1 MNKSTN
7 PLKLFC
13 ALLAGLMMSVSAFA
27 QTKPVTIT
35 VFDETGPLPGASIM
49 VKGTTTGTMTDLD
62 GNAVLDLKQGDV
74 LEVSFIGYHTTEA
87 TVGSGDK
94 LQVVLKED
102 TTLLDE
108 TIVVGYG
115 VQKKETL
122 TGAVSQIRTD
132 DITNTKSPDALLSL
146 QGKVP
151 GLLIRDMGG
160 KPGSFSTQ
168 LSLRGYGGS
177 PMIVVDG
184 VVRSQTMTRKS
195 SGYAMSAKQVE
206 EYTDISV
213 LQEINPE
220 DIESVSVLK
229 DASAAIYGLGAS
241 NGVILITTKKG
252 QSQTPSVSLTTSVRL
267 TQPVTNHNVE
277 DWVSFMRWDNAMAD
291 VGRIPHRFTEEEIAG
306 YAAGDPAYQYTNW
319 YDEVMKT
326 FAVNQMH
333 NASIR
338 GGTDKVNYY
347 FGVGYMD
354 DSSIMKSEAYA
365 YNRWN
370 INGSVTANL
379 TDNLK
384 MTYTTSMRISNQNTP
399 GNPDADWNMQYHIY
413 ATDPRIGV
421 HPIKSVNPETGEIE
435 YDLTHW
441 SAGNENMNVVA
452 MLDPESTGI
461 SKNIS
466 RTFNNTVDLQYTA
479 PWLPGLTLQLSGAYD
494 YSTGKFRSLV
504 LQYDTYDYKTNTY
517 AATSR
522 AENEYSELYTDN
534 QRLYGRF
541 QANYNKRFG
550 KHNIGATLAA
560 EVTKND
566 RARIQGSRKYG
577 NTTADSFYTHD
588 ILDQGLATTADNSGV
603 RNSSASAGYIGRVTY
618 DYAGKYLAEVMA
630 RVDGSYM
637 YAPGYRWG
645 VFPAYSLG
653 WRISEENFF
662 KQALPFINN
671 LKFRWSDGFTGMTQ
685 GSAYAYIAGYTS
697 SGSYIFSDGIT
708 TPAWNSTTVENT
720 LLSWAKVRMMDFGID
735 WEMWHGKFG
744 GTFDWFKRVVD
755 GIAATRSVSLPD
767 FYGVSLPQENLN
779 VQENEGLELSLYTSG
794 SVGQFNYRVTGSAT
808 YTRTRMTYIES
819 ENGKGYNSSMNY
831 WKTSTLN
838 RWSNA
843 RSASR
848 YEWAGGQFTSLD
860 YISNLGV
867 LYDTNMTGSGNRD
880 MVPGMYALVDRNGDG
895 YITGDDMFYTW
906 SDDNPPLQFGLTF
919 SGNYKNLDF
928 SLVFS
933 GASLKSKSLGLSSYS
948 GFGYLYQLP
957 KMFTEDCWSVKNYGD
972 DPWDPNTEWNSGY
985 WPALARVRQV
995 GNAHNVTYTSNQ
1007 PYNFIDATYLRL
1019 KTIEV
1024 GYRFSPEFI
1033 RKIGIKSL
1041 RVYFNGGNLFTLCN
1055 KNLRFVDP
1063 ESNDYGRAGGSFQI
1077 NRSFSFGLNLNF

>member
-1 MNKSTN
+1 M
-7 PLKLFC
+7 
-13 ALLAGLMMSVSAFA
+13 LAGLLMSVSALA
-27 QTKPVTIT
+27 QTKSVTIT

-62 GNAVLDLKQGDV
+62 GNAILDVKEGDV
-74 LEVSFIGYHTTEA
+74 LEVSYIGYHTSEA
-87 TVGSGDK
+87 TVGSGDR

-160 KPGSFSTQ
+160 KPGSFATE
-168 LSLRGYGGS
+168 LSLRGYGS

-184 VVRSQTMTRKS
+184 VVRSQTMTRKR
-195 SGYAMSAKQVE
+195 SGYAMSAKQTE
-206 EYTDISV
+206 DYTDISV

-229 DASAAIYGLGAS
+229 DASAAIYGLGAA
-241 NGVILITTKKG
+241 NGVIIITTKKG
-252 QSQTPSVSLTTSVRL
+252 QSMTPSVSVTSSVRL

-291 VGRIPHRFTEEEIAG
+291 VGRLPHRFSEEEIAG
-306 YAAGDPAYQYTNW
+306 YAAGDPAYNYTNW

-338 GGTDKVNYY
+338 GGTDKINYY

-354 DSSIMKSEAYA
+354 DSSIMKSESYA

-379 TDNLK
+379 GDNLK

-421 HPIKSVNPETGEIE
+421 HPIDPVTGETD
-435 YDLTHW
+435 YTHW

-452 MLDPESTGI
+452 MLDPNSTGI
-461 SKNIS
+461 SRNNS
-466 RTFNNTVDLQYTA
+466 RAFNNTVDLQYTA
-479 PWLPGLTLQLSGAYD
+479 PWLPGLTLSVSGAYD
-494 YSTGKFRSLV
+494 YSISRFRSLV
-504 LQYDTYDYKTNTY
+504 LQYDTYDYKTNVY

-522 AENEYSELYTDN
+522 VENEYSELYTDN
-534 QRLYGRF
+534 QRLYGRA
-541 QANYNKRFG
+541 QANYNHKFG
-550 KHNIGATLAA
+550 NHNVGATLAA
-560 EVTKND
+560 EVTNNQ

-577 NTTADSFYTHD
+577 TTAADSFYTHD
-588 ILDQGLATTADNSGV
+588 ILDQGLATTADNSGT
-603 RNSSASAGYIGRVTY
+603 RSSSATAGYIARFTY
-618 DYAGKYLAEVMA
+618 DYAGKYMAEVMG
-630 RVDGSYM
+630 RLDGSYY

-645 VFPAYSLG
+645 FFPAYSLG
-653 WRISEENFF
+653 WRISEEKFF
-662 KQALPFINN
+662 KQALPFVNN
-671 LKFRWSDGFTGMTQ
+671 LKFRWSDGQTGAVQ
-685 GSAYAYIAGYTS
+685 GNPYAYIAGYS
-697 SGSYIFSDGIT
+697 ENGSYIFADGTT

-720 LLSWAKVRMMDFGID
+720 LLTWAKVRMMDFGID

-744 GTFDWFKRVVD
+744 GSFDWFKRITD
-755 GIAATRSVSLPD
+755 GIAATRTVSLPD
-767 FYGVSLPQENLN
+767 FYGVSLPSENLN
-779 VQENEGLELSLYTSG
+779 VRENEGLELSLYTSG
-794 SVGQFNYRVTGSAT
+794 SVGQFNYRITGSAT

-819 ENGKGYNSSMNY
+819 ENGKGYKSSMDY
-831 WKTSTLN
+831 WKNSTLN
-838 RWSNA
+838 RWDNA

-860 YISNLGV
+860 YISNLGA
-867 LYDTNMTGSGNRD
+867 LYDLNRSGSGNRD
-880 MVPGMYALVDRNGDG
+880 MVPGMYNLVDRNGDG
-895 YITGDDMFYTW
+895 YITSEDVFYTW
-906 SDDNPPLQFGLTF
+906 SDANPPLQFGLTF

-933 GASLKSKSLGLSSYS
+933 GASLKSKSLGLSSYA

-957 KMFTEDCWSVKNYGD
+957 KMYTKDCWSVMNYGD
-972 DPWDPNTEWNSGY
+972 DPWDPNTEWNTGY
-985 WPALARVRQV
+985 WPALTRVS
-995 GNAHNVTYTSNQ
+995 GPGASHNVTYTSNQ
-1007 PYNFIDATYLRL
+1007 PYNFINATYLRL

-1024 GYRFSPEFI
+1024 GYRFSAEFL
-1033 RKIGIKSL
+1033 RKIGLKSL

-1063 ESNDYGRAGGSFQI
+1063 ESNDYGRQGGSFQI
-1077 NRSFSFGLNLNF
+1077 NRSFTFGLNLNF

>member
-13 ALLAGLMMSVSAFA
+13 AVLAGLMMSVSAFA

-49 VKGTTTGTMTDLD
+49 VKGTTTGTVTDLD
-62 GNAVLDLKQGDV
+62 GNAVLDLEQGDV
-74 LEVSFIGYHTTEA
+74 LEVSFIGYNTAEA

-195 SGYAMSAKQVE
+195 SGYAMSAKKTE

-277 DWVSFMRWDNAMAD
+277 DWLSFMKWDNAMSD
-291 VGRIPHRFTEEEIAG
+291 VARLPHRFSQEEIDG

-338 GGTDKVNYY
+338 GGTDKINYY

-354 DSSIMKSEAYA
+354 DSSIMKSESYA

-421 HPIKSVNPETGEIE
+421 HPIKSVNPDTGEIE
-435 YDLTHW
+435 YDMTHW

-452 MLDPESTGI
+452 MLDSESTGI

-479 PWLPGLTLQLSGAYD
+479 PWLPGLTLSLSGAYD

-522 AENEYSELYTDN
+522 VENEYSELYTDN

-550 KHNIGATLAA
+550 KHNIGATFAA

-566 RARIQGSRKYG
+566 RARLQGSRKYG
-577 NTTADSFYTHD
+577 TTAKDSFYTHD
-588 ILDQGLATTADNSGV
+588 IIDKGLATTADNSGT
-603 RNSSASAGYIGRVTY
+603 RASSATAGYIGRVTY

-630 RVDGSYM
+630 RVDGSYI

-671 LKFRWSDGFTGMTQ
+671 LKFRWSDGFTGAVQ
-685 GSAYAYIAGYTS
+685 GSAYAYIAGYSS
-697 SGSYIFSDGIT
+697 SGSYIFSDGTT
-708 TPAWNSTTVENT
+708 TPGFSSNTVENT

-744 GTFDWFKRVVD
+744 GSFDWFKRITD
-755 GIAATRSVSLPD
+755 GIAATRTVSLPD

-779 VQENEGLELSLYTSG
+779 VMENEGLELSLYTSG
-794 SVGQFNYRVTGSAT
+794 SIGQFNYRITGSAT
-808 YTRTRMTYIES
+808 YARSRMTYIES
-819 ENGKGYNSSMNY
+819 ENGKGYNSSMSY
-831 WKTSTLN
+831 WKSSTLN

-867 LYDTNMTGSGNRD
+867 LYDTNKANAGNRD
-880 MVPGMYALVDRNGDG
+880 MVPGMYNLVDRNGDG

-919 SGNYKNLDF
+919 SGNYKNFDF

-933 GASLKSKSLGLSSYS
+933 GASLKSKSLGLSSYA

-985 WPALARVRQV
+985 WPALARVSQV
-995 GNAHNVTYTSNQ
+995 GGSHNVTYTSNQ

-1063 ESNDYGRAGGSFQI
+1063 ESQDYGRQGGSFQI

>member
-1 MNKSTN
+1 MNKLIHQPT
-7 PLKLFC
+7 LKLLC
-13 ALLAGLMMSVSAFA
+13 AFLLSVVLSVSALA
-27 QTKPVTIT
+27 QTKSVTIT
-35 VFDETGPLPGASIM
+35 VFDDTGPLPGASIM
-49 VKGTTTGTMTDLD
+49 VKGTTTGTMTDME
-62 GNAVLDLKQGDV
+62 GNAVLEGLKEGDI
-74 LEVSFIGYHTTEA
+74 LEVSYIGYTTSEA
-87 TVGSGDK
+87 TVGRGDK

-151 GLLIRDMGG
+151 GLLIRDTGG
-160 KPGSFSTQ
+160 KPGSFSTE
-168 LSLRGYGGS
+168 LSLRGYGT

-184 VVRSQTMTRKS
+184 VVRSQTMTRKQT
-195 SGYAMSAKQVE
+195 GYAMSAKSVE
-206 EYTDISV
+206 TYNDISV

-229 DASAAIYGLGAS
+229 DASATIYGLGAS

-252 QSQTPSVSLTTSVRL
+252 RDMTPSVSVTTSVRL

-277 DWVSFMRWDNAMAD
+277 DWVSFMRWDNAMSD
-291 VGRIPHRFTEEEIAG
+291 VARLSHRFSDEEILA
-306 YAAGDPAYQYTNW
+306 YEAGDPAYNYTNW

-338 GGTDKVNYY
+338 GGTDKISYY

-354 DSSIMKSEAYA
+354 DSSIMKSDAYA

-370 INGSVTANL
+370 INGNVTANL
-379 TDNLK
+379 GKNLK
-384 MTYTTSMRISNQNTP
+384 LTYTTSMRISDQNTP

-421 HPIKSVNPETGEIE
+421 HPIDPATGETD
-435 YDLTHW
+435 YTHY

-452 MLDPESTGI
+452 MLDPATSGIAKTTG
-461 SKNIS
+461 
-466 RTFNNTVDLQYTA
+466 RTFNNTVDLSYTA
-479 PWLPGLTLQLSGAYD
+479 PWMPGLTLQVSGAYD
-494 YSTGKFRSLV
+494 FSTNKSRTLV
-504 LQYDTYDYKTNTY
+504 LQYDTYDYKTDTY

-522 AENEYSELYTDN
+522 VENEYSELWTDN
-534 QRLYGRF
+534 QRLYGRA
-541 QANYNKRFG
+541 QANYNKKFG
-550 KHNIGATLAA
+550 NHSLGVTLAA
-560 EVTKND
+560 EITNNQ
-566 RARIQGSRKYG
+566 RATVQGSRKYG
-577 NTTADSFYTHD
+577 TSTNDSFYTHD
-588 ILDQGLATTADNSGV
+588 ILDQGLATTADNSGS
-603 RNSSASAGYIGRVTY
+603 RYSSATAGYIGRVTY
-618 DYAGKYLAEVMA
+618 DYKGKYLAEVIG
-630 RVDGSYM
+630 RVDGSYV
-637 YAPGYRWG
+637 YAPGHRWG
-645 VFPAYSLG
+645 FFPAYSLG

-662 KQALPFINN
+662 KEALPFINN
-671 LKFRWSDGFTGMTQ
+671 LKFRWSDGMTGQVQ

-697 SGSYIFSDGIT
+697 SGSYIFADGTT

-720 LLSWAKVRMMDFGID
+720 LLTWAKVRMQDFGID

-744 GTFDWFKRVVD
+744 GSFDWFRREIN
-755 GIAATRSVSLPD
+755 GLAATRTVSLPD

-779 VQENEGLELSLYTSG
+779 VRENQGLELSLYTSG
-794 SVGQFNYRVTGSAT
+794 SIGQFNYRVTGTAT
-808 YTRTRMTYIES
+808 YTRERMTYIES
-819 ENGKGYNSSMNY
+819 ENGKGYNSSMKY
-831 WKTSTLN
+831 WKSSTLN

-860 YISNLGV
+860 YISNLGI
-867 LYDTNMTGSGNRD
+867 LYDTNRTGSGNRD

-895 YITGDDMFYTW
+895 YITGDDVFYTW
-906 SDDNPPLQFGLTF
+906 SDANPPLQFGLTF
-919 SGNYKNLDF
+919 SGNYKNFDF

-933 GASLKSKSLGLSSYS
+933 GASLKSKSLGLSSYA

-957 KMFTEDCWSVKNYGD
+957 KMYTKDCWSVANYGD
-972 DPWDPNTEWNSGY
+972 DPWDPNTEWNTGY
-985 WPALARVRQV
+985 WPALVRVTGP
-995 GNAHNVTYTSNQ
+995 GNSHNVTYTSNQ

-1024 GYRFSPEFI
+1024 GYRFSPEFL
-1033 RKIGIKSL
+1033 RKIGLKSL

-1055 KNLRFVDP
+1055 KNLTFVDP
-1063 ESNDYGRAGGSFQI
+1063 ESVDHGRQGGTFQI
-1077 NRSFSFGLNLNF
+1077 NRSFTFGLNLNF

>member
-13 ALLAGLMMSVSAFA
+13 AVLAGLMMSVSAFA

-151 GLLIRDMGG
+151 GLLIRDTGG
-160 KPGSFSTQ
+160 KPGAFNTE
-168 LSLRGYGGS
+168 LSLRGYGA

-184 VVRSQTMTRKS
+184 VVRSQTMVGKS
-195 SGYAMSAKQVE
+195 RGYAMSAKQTQ
-206 EYTDISV
+206 EYNDISV

-229 DASAAIYGLGAS
+229 DASATIYGLGAA

-252 QSQTPSVSLTTSVRL
+252 QSQTPSVSLSTSVRL

-277 DWVSFMRWDNAMAD
+277 DWVSFMRWDNAMSD
-291 VGRIPHRFTEEEIAG
+291 VGRLPHRFSQEEIDG

-338 GGTDKVNYY
+338 GGTDKINYY
-347 FGVGYMD
+347 FGVGYSD
-354 DSSIMKSEAYA
+354 DSSIMKSESYA

-421 HPIKSVNPETGEIE
+421 HPIKSVNPDTGEIE
-435 YDLTHW
+435 YDMTHW

-479 PWLPGLTLQLSGAYD
+479 PWLPGLTLSLSGAYD
-494 YSTGKFRSLV
+494 FSTGKFRSLV

-522 AENEYSELYTDN
+522 VENEYSELYTDN

-550 KHNIGATLAA
+550 KHNIGATFAA
-560 EVTKND
+560 EVTNNQ
-566 RARIQGSRKYG
+566 RAQIQASRKYG
-577 NTTADSFYTHD
+577 TTAADSFYTHD
-588 ILDQGLATTADNSGV
+588 ILDQGLATTADNSGKRV
-603 RNSSASAGYIGRVTY
+603 SSATAGYIGRVTY
-618 DYAGKYLAEVMA
+618 DYSGKYLAEVMT

-697 SGSYIFSDGIT
+697 SGSYIFSDGT
-708 TPAWNSTTVENT
+708 TPPAWNSTTVENT

-744 GTFDWFKRVVD
+744 GSFDWFKRIVN
-755 GIAATRSVSLPD
+755 GLAATRTVSLPD

-779 VQENEGLELSLYTSG
+779 VMENEGLELSLYTSG
-794 SVGQFNYRVTGSAT
+794 SIGQFNYRVTGSAT
-808 YTRTRMTYIES
+808 YTRSRDTYIES
-819 ENGKGYNSSMNY
+819 ENGKGYNSSMSY
-831 WKTSTLN
+831 WKTATLN
-838 RWSNA
+838 RWDNA

-867 LYDTNMTGSGNRD
+867 LYDSNKTGSGNRD
-880 MVPGMYALVDRNGDG
+880 MVPGMYNLVDRNGDG
-895 YITGDDMFYTW
+895 YITGDDVFYTW
-906 SDDNPPLQFGLTF
+906 SDANPPLQFGLTF
-919 SGNYKNLDF
+919 TGNYKNLDF

-933 GASLKSKSLGLSSYS
+933 GASLKSKSLGLSSYA

-957 KMFTEDCWSVKNYGD
+957 KMYTKDCWSVKNYGD
-972 DPWDPNTEWNSGY
+972 DPWDPNTEWNTGY
-985 WPALARVRQV
+985 WPALVRISQV
-995 GNAHNVTYTSNQ
+995 GGSHNGTDTSNQ
-1007 PYNFIDATYLRL
+1007 PYTFIDATYLRL

-1041 RVYFNGGNLFTLCN
+1041 RVYFNCGNLFTLCN

-1063 ESNDYGRAGGSFQI
+1063 ESQDHGRQGGSFQI

>member
-13 ALLAGLMMSVSAFA
+13 AVLAGLMMSVSAFA

-49 VKGTTTGTMTDLD
+49 VKGTTTGTVTDLD
-62 GNAVLDLKQGDV
+62 GNAVLDLEQGDV
-74 LEVSFIGYHTTEA
+74 LEVSFIGYNTAEA
-87 TVGSGDK
+87 TVGGGDR

-151 GLLIRDMGG
+151 GLLIRDTGG
-160 KPGSFSTQ
+160 KPGAFNTE
-168 LSLRGYGGS
+168 LSLRGYGA

-184 VVRSQTMTRKS
+184 VVRSQTMVGKS
-195 SGYAMSAKQVE
+195 RGYAMSAKQTQ

-229 DASAAIYGLGAS
+229 DASATIYGLGAA

-252 QSQTPSVSLTTSVRL
+252 QSQTPSVSLSTSVRL

-277 DWVSFMRWDNAMAD
+277 DWVSFMRWDNAMSD
-291 VGRIPHRFTEEEIAG
+291 VARLPHRFSDEEIAG

-338 GGTDKVNYY
+338 GGTDKINYY
-347 FGVGYMD
+347 FGVGYSD
-354 DSSIMKSEAYA
+354 DSSIMKSESYA

-421 HPIKSVNPETGEIE
+421 HPIKSVNPDTGEIE
-435 YDLTHW
+435 YDMTHW

-452 MLDPESTGI
+452 MLDSESTGI
-461 SKNIS
+461 SKNTS

-479 PWLPGLTLQLSGAYD
+479 PWLPGLTLSLSGAYD
-494 YSTGKFRSLV
+494 FSTGKFRSLV
-504 LQYDTYDYKTNTY
+504 LQYDTYDFKTNTY

-522 AENEYSELYTDN
+522 VENEYSELYTDN

-541 QANYNKRFG
+541 QANYNKRLG
-550 KHNIGATLAA
+550 NHNIGATFAA
-560 EVTKND
+560 EVTNNQ
-566 RARIQGSRKYG
+566 RAQIQASRKYG
-577 NTTADSFYTHD
+577 TTAADSFYTHD
-588 ILDQGLATTADNSGV
+588 ILDQGLATTADNSGRRV
-603 RNSSASAGYIGRVTY
+603 SSATAGYIGRVTY
-618 DYAGKYLAEVMA
+618 DYAGKYLAEVMT

-662 KQALPFINN
+662 KQALPFVNN

-685 GSAYAYIAGYTS
+685 GSAYAYIAGYS
-697 SGSYIFSDGIT
+697 QSGEYIFSDGTT
-708 TPAWNSTTVENT
+708 TPGFSSNTVENT

-744 GTFDWFKRVVD
+744 GSFDWFKRIVD
-755 GIAATRSVSLPD
+755 GIAATRTVSLPD

-779 VQENEGLELSLYTSG
+779 VMENEGLELSLYTSG
-794 SVGQFNYRVTGSAT
+794 SIGQFNYRVTGSAT
-808 YTRTRMTYIES
+808 YTRSRDTYIES
-819 ENGKGYNSSMNY
+819 ENGKGYNSSMSY
-831 WKTSTLN
+831 WKTATLN
-838 RWSNA
+838 RWDNA

-867 LYDTNMTGSGNRD
+867 LYDSNRTGSGNRD
-880 MVPGMYALVDRNGDG
+880 MVPGMYNLVDRNGDG
-895 YITGDDMFYTW
+895 YITGDDVFYTW
-906 SDDNPPLQFGLTF
+906 SDANPPLQFGLTF
-919 SGNYKNLDF
+919 TGNYKNLDF

-933 GASLKSKSLGLSSYS
+933 GASLKSKSLGLSSYA

-957 KMFTEDCWSVKNYGD
+957 KMYTKDCWSVKNYGD

-985 WPALARVRQV
+985 WPALARVSQV
-995 GNAHNVTYTSNQ
+995 GGSHNVTYTSNQ

-1019 KTIEV
+1019 KSIEV

-1063 ESNDYGRAGGSFQI
+1063 ESQDHGRQGGSFQI
-1077 NRSFSFGLNLNF
+1077 NRSFTFGLNLNF